1 MLFIKKIRPDYYLKK
16 FIDYCKDKYKDNLF
30 AIVIYGS
37 YAWGYFDKKS
47 SDYDVFIIFK
57 NGTPKNKKL
66 AQKEFNKLFPKI
78 SLQYY
83 CTAEELINKV
93 REGHWSIYI
102 TLLKSA
108 KVLYKAKGYRKF
120 LRRLKKINFIEQ
132 LLDTAAM
139 EYKVKFE
146 IDVLKKIKGYK
157 AAKWA
162 LPSIR
167 KRLQLLAYIRKKKA
181 IWDIKKVAKINKDIL
196 TQEEIKFIIDLDKRV
211 KKRENSFTKQDKKIA
226 ISIVE
231 KLSNS
236 VLIKELSSV
245 IK

>member
-108 KVLYKAKGYRKF
+108 KVGLNLKF
-120 LRRLKKINFIEQ
+120 STETCFQRDLTRFFVGVKYNNGKIVTKNSCFNIFSSIE
-132 LLDTAAM
+132 
-139 EYKVKFE
+139 F
-146 IDVLKKIKGYK
+146 
-157 AAKWA
+157 
-162 LPSIR
+162 
-167 KRLQLLAYIRKKKA
+167 
-181 IWDIKKVAKINKDIL
+181 
-196 TQEEIKFIIDLDKRV
+196 
-211 KKRENSFTKQDKKIA
+211 
-226 ISIVE
+226 
-231 KLSNS
+231 
-236 VLIKELSSV
+236 
-245 IK
+245 